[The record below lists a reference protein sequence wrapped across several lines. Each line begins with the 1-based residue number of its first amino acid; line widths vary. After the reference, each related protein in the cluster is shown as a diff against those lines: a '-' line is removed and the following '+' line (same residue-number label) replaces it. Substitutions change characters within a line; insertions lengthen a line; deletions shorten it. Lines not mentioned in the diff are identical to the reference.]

1 MRCTSLILFTL
12 LCLPLLGSC
21 SSGPK
26 EMTTAQ
32 KLDYYAE
39 SCMNY
44 YDMHAFDRAIH
55 QANKGLEVDP
65 NNEFFRLVKARCL
78 LLLDETETL
87 EAAAEI
93 LDTMTG
99 IENLQVHLVA
109 GEVAERR
116 GLIRWDTAKSIES
129 GTTYTEAA
137 DPHARALEL
146 TLEAYGMWT
155 NAIAHYKKANEL
167 FIGGTEGLNGI
178 MRSATL
184 RSSAGRAL
192 GLADEEIDLNDQLIL
207 DNGLELLQSLRESNK
222 AKQRGIDN
230 LRNSEENSWPMQ
242 RSIFANE
249 EVMIATLIHLSELH
263 RRLNRDH
270 AALMSIDQALL
281 INGEL
286 PRLHGRRAQLLL
298 AAGDARRA
306 KTSLEEFFRF
316 TKLEFDHPDVVRAR
330 AAMRQCERLLESPS
344 PALSPPKGD

>member
-1 MRCTSLILFTL
+1 
-12 LCLPLLGSC
+12 LPLLGSC
-21 SSGPK
+21 SSGPE
-26 EMTTAQ
+26 EMTDAQ

-78 LLLDETETL
+78 LFLNKTETL

-93 LDTMTG
+93 IDSMSG
-99 IENLQVHLVA
+99 IENLQVYLVA

-129 GTTYTEAA
+129 GTSYTDAA
-137 DPHARALEL
+137 DPNARAAEL
-146 TLEAYGMWT
+146 LTEAHRMWT
-155 NAIAHYKKANEL
+155 DAIIHYQEADKL
-167 FIGGTEGLNGI
+167 FPGGTEALNGI

-184 RSSAGRAL
+184 RSSAARAL
-192 GLADEEIDLNDQLIL
+192 GSAEEEIEKD
-207 DNGLELLQSLRESNK
+207 DNLTLESGRALLQSLGESNK

-230 LRNSEENSWPMQ
+230 LRNSEENSWALQ

-249 EVMIATLIHLSELH
+249 EVMIATLINLSELH
-263 RRLNRDH
+263 RRHDRDQ
-270 AALMSIDQALL
+270 AALMNIDQALL

-298 AAGDARRA
+298 AAGDAQRA

-316 TKLEFDHPDVVRAR
+316 TELDFDHPDVVRAR
-330 AAMRQCERLLESPS
+330 AAMRQCERLLESPI
-344 PALSPPKGD
+344 PALSPPKGN

>member
-1 MRCTSLILFTL
+1 MRCTPLILFTL

-26 EMTTAQ
+26 EMTDAQ

-39 SCMNY
+39 TCMNY

-55 QANKGLEVDP
+55 QADKGLEVDP

-78 LLLDETETL
+78 LFLNKTETL
-87 EAAAEI
+87 EAAAGI
-93 LDTMTG
+93 LATMSN
-99 IENLQVHLVA
+99 IKNLQVYLVA

-116 GLIRWDTAKSIES
+116 GLIRMDTANSIES
-129 GTTYTEAA
+129 GTSYTEAA
-137 DPHARALEL
+137 DPNARAAEL
-146 TLEAYGMWT
+146 REEAVRMWSE
-155 NAIAHYKKANEL
+155 AVAYYQKADKL
-167 FIGGTEGLNGI
+167 FPGGTEALNGI
-178 MRSATL
+178 MRSASLMGDDELTL
-184 RSSAGRAL
+184 RSGRA
-192 GLADEEIDLNDQLIL
+192 
-207 DNGLELLQSLRESNK
+207 LLQSLGESNK

-242 RSIFANE
+242 RSIFANQ

-263 RRLNRDH
+263 HRHDRDQ
-270 AALMSIDQALL
+270 AALMNIDQALA

-306 KTSLEEFFRF
+306 KASLEEFFRF
-316 TKLEFDHPDVVRAR
+316 TELDFDHPDVIRAR

-344 PALSPPKGD
+344 PVLSPQKGN